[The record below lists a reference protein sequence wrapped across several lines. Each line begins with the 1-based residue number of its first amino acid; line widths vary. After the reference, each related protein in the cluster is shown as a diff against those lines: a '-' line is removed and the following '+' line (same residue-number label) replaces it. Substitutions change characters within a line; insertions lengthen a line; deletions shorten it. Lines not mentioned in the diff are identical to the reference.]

1 MKITFDDKSYCE
13 FRKSDT
19 PDTIIVIVSAR
30 DQDNARKKTTNACE
44 ISMAD
49 FKKMVDEIL
58 K

>member
-1 MKITFDDKSYCE
+1 MKITFEDKSYVE
-13 FRKSDT
+13 FRKSDA
-19 PDTIIVIVSAR
+19 PDTVIVIVSAR